1 MAVVLERLRA
11 YSHLIT
17 LSHSVFALPFAL
29 LMLVVVAKAYPVSLW
44 QVFLLVV
51 CVVAARS
58 AAMAFNRL
66 VDARFDAENQRTSSR
81 EIPSGKV
88 SQREAIVLVALSSC
102 VFLAGSMALGMHCA
116 VLAIPVLL
124 VLLGYSLVKRY
135 SALCH
140 FVLGLAL
147 ALAPGGVWYA
157 ITATWSWYPV
167 PLMLAVLLWVAGFD
181 VLYACQDLEFDRQHG
196 LFSIP
201 SRLGSGRARLLSV
214 LLHAVAVIGLITFG
228 LLFELGF
235 FFWIGMGI
243 FVVVIASQH
252 ISVMRRGLTCIDRVF
267 FTRNGIASIVLFCF
281 TVLDAFWGV

>member
-44 QVFLLVV
+44 QVFLLIV

-88 SQREAIVLVALSSC
+88 SQREAIGLVALSSC

-147 ALAPGGVWYA
+147 SLAPGGVWYA

-181 VLYACQDLEFDRQHG
+181 VLYACQDLGFDRQHG

-214 LLHAVAVIGLITFG
+214 LLHAVAVLGLITFG

-252 ISVMRRGLTCIDRVF
+252 ITVMRSGLTCIDRVF

>member
-1 MAVVLERLRA
+1 MLERLRT

-29 LMLVVVAKAYPVSLW
+29 LMLVVTAKAYPVGWS
-44 QVFLLVV
+44 QVGLLVL

-66 VDARFDAENQRTSSR
+66 VDARFDAQNQRTRSR

-88 SQREAIVLVALSSC
+88 SRREASIVVMISS
-102 VFLAGSMALGMHCA
+102 LAFIGGSIALGMHCG
-116 VLAIPVLL
+116 VLAMPVLV
-124 VLLGYSLVKRY
+124 VLLGYSLIKRY

-140 FVLGLAL
+140 FVLGLSL

-167 PLMLAVLLWVAGFD
+167 PLMVAVLLWVAGFD
-181 VLYACQDLEFDRQHG
+181 ILYACQDVEFDSRHG
-196 LFSIP
+196 LYSVP
-201 SRLGSGRARLLSV
+201 SRLGLTNARRMSV
-214 LLHAVAVIGLITFG
+214 LLHVGAVIGLVVFGRLFG
-228 LLFELGF
+228 LGFLYWCGLGA
-235 FFWIGMGI
+235 
-243 FVVVIASQH
+243 FVALILSQH
-252 ISVMRRGLTCIDRVF
+252 VAVMRRGLECVDRVF

-281 TVLDAFWGV
+281 TFLDVLA

>member
-1 MAVVLERLRA
+1 
-11 YSHLIT
+11 
-17 LSHSVFALPFAL
+17 
-29 LMLVVVAKAYPVSLW
+29 MLVVVAKAYPVRLW
-44 QVFLLVV
+44 QVCLLIV

-66 VDARFDAENQRTSSR
+66 VDAKFDADNQRTRGR

-88 SQREAIVLVALSSC
+88 SQREAIILVVFSSC
-102 VFLAGSMALGMHCA
+102 VFLLGATALGMHCA
-116 VLAIPVLL
+116 VLAIPVLM

-140 FVLGLAL
+140 FVLGLSL

-157 ITATWSWYPV
+157 VTATWSWYPV

-181 VLYACQDLEFDRQHG
+181 VLYACQDLEFDRKHG

-201 SRLGSGRARLLSV
+201 SRLGSTRARVVSA
-214 LLHAVAVIGLITFG
+214 LLHVVAVLGLITFG

-235 FFWIGMGI
+235 FFWVGVVV
-243 FVVVIASQH
+243 FVAVIASQH
-252 ISVMRRGLTCIDRVF
+252 ISVIRRGLGCIDRVF
-267 FTRNGIASIVLFCF
+267 FTRNGVASMVLFCF
-281 TVLDAFWGV
+281 TALDVVFGV

>member
-1 MAVVLERLRA
+1 
-11 YSHLIT
+11 
-17 LSHSVFALPFAL
+17 
-29 LMLVVVAKAYPVSLW
+29 VVVAKAYPVGLW
-44 QVFLLVV
+44 QASLLIV

-66 VDARFDAENQRTSSR
+66 VDAKFDADNQRTRGR

-88 SQREAIVLVALSSC
+88 SQREAIILVGVASSI
-102 VFLAGSMALGMHCA
+102 FLAGSMALGMHCA
-116 VLAIPVLL
+116 LLAIPVLL

-167 PLMLAVLLWVAGFD
+167 PLMVAVLLWVAGFD
-181 VLYACQDLEFDRQHG
+181 VLYSCQDLEFDRQHG

-201 SRLGSGRARLLSV
+201 SRLGSERARLLSV
-214 LLHAVAVIGLITFG
+214 FLHVLAAIGLIAFG

-235 FFWIGMGI
+235 FFWIGVGV
-243 FVVVIASQH
+243 FVAVIASQH
-252 ISVMRRGLTCIDRVF
+252 IAVMRRGLVCIDRVF
-267 FTRNGIASIVLFCF
+267 FTRNGLASIALFCF
-281 TVLDAFWGV
+281 TLLDAVYQG